1 MSSESKSR
9 FYCNFCCTSNTAAA
23 EGFAITHLIIL
34 GIAECFMS
42 YGIGSTGISN
52 ISWHTAFW
60 PMFGFFT
67 YWFILSILVVIG
79 TNGHQNH
86 GLLLV
91 STVLGWLGI
100 LGFAA
105 YLFLS
110 YFVSY
115 GYNNYYIGQ
124 SVHFETLK
132 ISLGCIWLLI
142 SFWYV
147 LCIYGAMLEARET
160 NTPGIVDGP
169 SGVEKGQPGQP
180 GTEIITVPSIPA
192 QGQQVY
198 LTPGSLGVEMENPG
212 KPTFEPSDP
221 PPSYYELFQAND
233 IAINHI

>member
-1 MSSESKSR
+1 MSSESQRR
-9 FYCNFCCTSNTAAA
+9 FWCNFCCTSNTNAA
-23 EGFAITHLIIL
+23 EGFAIVHLVIL
-34 GIAECFMS
+34 GIAECFMF

-60 PMFGFFT
+60 PMLGFFT

-86 GLLLV
+86 RLLLV
-91 STVLGWLGI
+91 STVLGWFGI
-100 LGFAA
+100 LGFAV

-110 YFVSY
+110 YPY
-115 GYNNYYIGQ
+115 GYYEYH
-124 SVHFETLK
+124 VKVWDLVWV
-132 ISLGCIWLLI
+132 ISLGCCWLFI

-160 NTPGIVDGP
+160 NTPGIDDGP
-169 SGVEKGQPGQP
+169 SGVEKGQP

-192 QGQQVY
+192 QGQQVH
-198 LTPGSLGVEMENPG
+198 LTPGSLGVEMEKPR
-212 KPTFEPSDP
+212 KPTIEPSDP

>member
-1 MSSESKSR
+1 MDFYWSVLYWDGWEYLASQLTSS
-9 FYCNFCCTSNTAAA
+9 YLT
-23 EGFAITHLIIL
+23 
-34 GIAECFMS
+34 
-42 YGIGSTGISN
+42 
-52 ISWHTAFW
+52 
-60 PMFGFFT
+60 
-67 YWFILSILVVIG
+67 LSP
-79 TNGHQNH
+79 TD
-86 GLLLV
+86 
-91 STVLGWLGI
+91 TTTK
-100 LGFAA
+100 
-105 YLFLS
+105 
-110 YFVSY
+110 
-115 GYNNYYIGQ
+115 YYIGQ